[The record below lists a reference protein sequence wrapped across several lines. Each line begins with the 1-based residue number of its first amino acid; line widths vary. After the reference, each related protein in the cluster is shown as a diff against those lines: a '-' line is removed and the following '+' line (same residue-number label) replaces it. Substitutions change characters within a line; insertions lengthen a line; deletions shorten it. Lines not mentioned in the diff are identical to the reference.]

1 MDVLTIR
8 KVGGSL
14 MVALPKAAAE
24 QLGLQDKQRIA
35 FEIKKG
41 RIVLDPQAYVR
52 SQIQA
57 GGLDRRMRRG
67 CADSRRSPGMAG
79 RAERRLRNRAV
90 NRGDVYLVD
99 LDPTRGHEQRGKRP
113 VLVLTTAGHNKI
125 SPAIIAPITRG
136 GDYARYKG
144 FVVPLS
150 GGLTTGV
157 VLCNQIRALDIGDAQ
172 KQLNRVLAFTDCG
185 CLRDS

>member
-52 SQIQA
+52 PKYK
-57 GGLDRRMRRG
+57 L
-67 CADSRRSPGMAG
+67 ADLI
-79 RAERRLRNRAV
+79 AECDA
-90 NRGDVYLVD
+90 D
-99 LDPTRGHEQRGKRP
+99 
-113 VLVLTTAGHNKI
+113 
-125 SPAIIAPITRG
+125 APIPAE
-136 GDYARYKG
+136 AREW
-144 FVVPLS
+144 
-150 GGLTTGV
+150 
-157 VLCNQIRALDIGDAQ
+157 LDAPSVGSEVAP
-172 KQLNRVLAFTDCG
+172 
-185 CLRDS
+185 

>member
-52 SQIQA
+52 PKYKLADLIAECGADAPTPAEAQEW
-57 GGLDRRMRRG
+57 LDAPSVG
-67 CADSRRSPGMAG
+67 S
-79 RAERRLRNRAV
+79 E
-90 NRGDVYLVD
+90 
-99 LDPTRGHEQRGKRP
+99 
-113 VLVLTTAGHNKI
+113 
-125 SPAIIAPITRG
+125 IAP
-136 GDYARYKG
+136 
-144 FVVPLS
+144 
-150 GGLTTGV
+150 
-157 VLCNQIRALDIGDAQ
+157 
-172 KQLNRVLAFTDCG
+172 
-185 CLRDS
+185 